1 MALEGSEIQKSN
13 FFYSPKLFKI
23 VTYQKTVHE
32 ALLVYN
38 SSDGF
43 GLLII

>member
-23 VTYQKTVHE
+23 VTYPKTANE
-32 ALLVYN
+32 ALLFYD